1 MLEIGILHG
10 GALTREGQTERAE
23 SGLSFYHREMT
34 AQPIPARLEALRA
47 AMAREG
53 VAAVVVPTADP
64 HLSEYL
70 PSRWQAREW
79 LSGFT
84 GSSGTLVVTATGGGL
99 WTDSRYFSQAEQ
111 ELAGSGLPLMRLNV
125 AHTPEHVAWLA
136 DQLGPGDVVAVA
148 GDSVA
153 VSGAEGLARRLEASG
168 ASLRTDLDLPAAIWP
183 ERPARPDAPVFTH
196 AAPFA
201 VVERADKL
209 RHVRTAMRRAG
220 ATHHLISSLDDIAWL
235 TNLRGADVEY
245 NPVFLA
251 HLLIDDDKATLFID
265 ATKVPADV
273 KRALF
278 ADGIA
283 LADYGTAASA
293 VAALPDDAVL
303 MLDAGRVVVSVLEG
317 LPATVRQVRAPHPS
331 TAQKARKTTEELDHV
346 RDVMR
351 RDGAALAHAF
361 RRIEQGLA
369 AGEPLTELDVDTIVR
384 DARAAQTGFVG
395 ESFSTIA
402 AYQANGALPHYR
414 ATEDHF
420 SPLAARGLL
429 LIDSGGQY
437 LGGTTDITRV
447 LALGAV
453 TDEQR
458 RDSTLVLKGM
468 IALSRARFPK
478 GTSGPQL
485 DALARA
491 PLWAA
496 GMDFGHGTGHGV
508 GYFLNVHEG
517 PHGIRPPRAGVALV
531 PLETGMITSIEPGLY
546 KPGRYGIRHENL
558 AVVTQ
563 ADSTEFGDF
572 FAFETL
578 TLCPFDRR
586 GLEPR
591 LLEPS
596 ERAWLDDYHATVRAA
611 LSPLLDGAD
620 REWLEWHCAPL

>member
-1 MLEIGILHG
+1 
-10 GALTREGQTERAE
+10 
-23 SGLSFYHREMT
+23 
-34 AQPIPARLEALRA
+34 
-47 AMAREG
+47 
-53 VAAVVVPTADP
+53 
-64 HLSEYL
+64 
-70 PSRWQAREW
+70 
-79 LSGFT
+79 
-84 GSSGTLVVTATGGGL
+84 
-99 WTDSRYFSQAEQ
+99 
-111 ELAGSGLPLMRLNV
+111 MRLNV

-183 ERPARPDAPVFTH
+183 ERPGRPDAPVFTH

-278 ADGIA
+278 ADGVA
-283 LADYGTAASA
+283 LADYGTVASA
-293 VAALPDDAVL
+293 VAALPDNAVL

-317 LPATVRQVRAPHPS
+317 LPATVRQVRVPHPS

-351 RDGAALAHAF
+351 RDGAALVHAF
-361 RRIEQGLA
+361 RRIERGLA

-384 DARAAQTGFVG
+384 ETRAAQAGFVG

-611 LSPLLDGAD
+611 LSPLLDDAD

>member
-1 MLEIGILHG
+1 
-10 GALTREGQTERAE
+10 
-23 SGLSFYHREMT
+23 MT
-34 AQPIPARLEALRA
+34 AQTVSARLEALRA

-70 PSRWQAREW
+70 PPRWQAREW
-79 LSGFT
+79 FSGFT
-84 GSSGTLVVTATGGGL
+84 GSSGTLVVTASGGGL

-111 ELAGSGLPLMRLNV
+111 ELAGSGLPLMKLNV
-125 AHTPEHVAWLA
+125 AHTPEHVAWLV
-136 DQLGPGDVVAVA
+136 DQVGAGDTVSVA
-148 GDSVA
+148 GDSLAVA
-153 VSGAEGLARRLEASG
+153 AAEGLAKRLAEAG
-168 ASLRTDLDLPAAIWP
+168 ATLRTDLDLPGKAWP
-183 ERPARPDAPVFTH
+183 DRQARPDAPIFEHT
-196 AAPFA
+196 APFA
-201 VVERADKL
+201 PVTRADKL
-209 RHVRTAMRRAG
+209 RHVLTAMHRAG
-220 ATHHLISSLDDIAWL
+220 ATHHLVSSLDDIAWL
-235 TNLRGADVEY
+235 TNLRGADVDY

-251 HLLIDDDKATLFID
+251 HLLVNEDHTTLFVD
-265 ATKVPADV
+265 AAKLSPELKA
-273 KRALF
+273 ALA

-283 LADYGTAASA
+283 HADYGTAASA
-293 VAALPDDAVL
+293 IAALPDDAAL
-303 MLDAGRVVVSVLEG
+303 LFDPAKIVVAVLEG
-317 LPATVRQVRAPHPS
+317 IPGAVKQIRAASPS
-331 TAQKARKTTEELDHV
+331 TAQKARKTPEELDHI

-351 RDGAALAHAF
+351 RDGAALVKAF
-361 RRIEQGLA
+361 RRIETGLA

-384 DARAAQTGFVG
+384 DARAAQTGFMG

-402 AYQANGALPHYR
+402 GYQANGALPHYR
-414 ATEDHF
+414 ATEAQF
-420 SPLAARGLL
+420 SPLAAKGLL

-447 LALGAV
+447 LALGPV

-468 IALSRARFPK
+468 IGLSRARFPK
-478 GTSGPQL
+478 GANGPQL

-517 PHGIRPPRAGVALV
+517 PHGIRPPVTGGALV

-563 ADSTEFGDF
+563 ADTTEFGDF

-596 ERAWLDDYHATVRAA
+596 EKAWLDDYHATVRAA
-611 LSPLLDGAD
+611 LAPLLEGAD
-620 REWLEWHCAPL
+620 REWLEWHCAAI

>member
-1 MLEIGILHG
+1 
-10 GALTREGQTERAE
+10 
-23 SGLSFYHREMT
+23 MT
-34 AQPIPARLEALRA
+34 DTPIPARLQTLRA
-47 AMAREG
+47 AMAHAG
-53 VAAVVVPTADP
+53 IAAVVVPTADP

-70 PSRWQAREW
+70 PPRWQAREW
-79 LSGFT
+79 FSGFT
-84 GSSGTLVVTATGGGL
+84 GSSGTLVVTASGGGV
-99 WTDSRYFSQAEQ
+99 WTDSRYFSQAEA
-111 ELAGSGLPLMRLNV
+111 ELAGSGLPLMKLNV
-125 AHTPEHVAWLA
+125 AHTPEHVGWLA
-136 DQLGPGDVVAVA
+136 GQVGAGDTVAVA
-148 GDSVA
+148 GDSLSLA
-153 VSGAEGLARRLEASG
+153 GAEGLAKRLAAVG
-168 ASLRTDLDLPAAIWP
+168 ATLRTDLDLPAVAWP
-183 ERPARPDAPVFTH
+183 ERPGRPDAPVFAH
-196 AAPFA
+196 RPPFA
-201 VVERADKL
+201 AVDRADKF

-220 ATHHLISSLDDIAWL
+220 ATHHVVSSLDDIAWL
-235 TNLRGADVEY
+235 TNLRGGDVDY

-251 HLLIDDDKATLFID
+251 HLLIAEERATLFID
-265 ATKVPADV
+265 AAKVPADV
-273 KRALF
+273 KAALA

-283 LADYGTAASA
+283 LADYATAASA
-293 VAALPDDAVL
+293 LAALPEDAVL
-303 MLDAGRVVVSVLEG
+303 LIDPARVVVALLEG
-317 LPATVRQVRAPHPS
+317 LPSSVRQVRAAAPS
-331 TAQKARKTTEELDHV
+331 TAQKARKTPEELDHI

-351 RDGAALAHAF
+351 RDGAALARAF
-361 RRIEQGLA
+361 RRIETGLL

-384 DARAAQTGFVG
+384 EARAMQAGFVG

-402 AYQANGALPHYR
+402 GYQANGALPHYR
-414 ATEDHF
+414 ATEAQF
-420 SPLAARGLL
+420 SPLAAKGLL

-447 LALGAV
+447 LALGPV

-468 IALSRARFPK
+468 IGLSRARFPK
-478 GTSGPQL
+478 GASGPQL

-517 PHGIRPPRAGVALV
+517 PHGIRPPVAGGALV

-546 KPGRYGIRHENL
+546 KPGRHGIRHENL

-611 LSPLLDGAD
+611 LSPLLEGED
-620 REWLEWHCAPL
+620 RAWLEWHCAPV